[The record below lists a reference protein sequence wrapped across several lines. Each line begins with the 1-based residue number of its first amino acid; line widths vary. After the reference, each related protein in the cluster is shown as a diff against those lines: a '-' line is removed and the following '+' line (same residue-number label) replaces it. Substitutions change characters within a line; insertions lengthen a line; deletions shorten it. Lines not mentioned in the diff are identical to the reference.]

1 MKGIHDFEPGDIKIV
16 LSRHRLD
23 LDTTSMRQICD
34 CLPAERWRELLS
46 VRHCKRKLSVLKR
59 RFRFDD
65 VRCPDVS
72 VAGFDTNRDSKASDS
87 NSRHEHNDRD
97 LQVGHLIGAVHR
109 MVHGGP
115 QTGCSPSSRNI
126 NPLRYAARM
135 GSIGL
140 PSGVHVSQA
149 LPVAEHD
156 LTGAGKPKHAVVV
169 KLRQRPRHRL

>member
-72 VAGFDTNRDSKASDS
+72 VA
-87 NSRHEHNDRD
+87 
-97 LQVGHLIGAVHR
+97 VLIRTAI
-109 MVHGGP
+109 P
-115 QTGCSPSSRNI
+115 
-126 NPLRYAARM
+126 
-135 GSIGL
+135 
-140 PSGVHVSQA
+140 
-149 LPVAEHD
+149 
-156 LTGAGKPKHAVVV
+156 KPATPIPATSTMTAIFKWVI
-169 KLRQRPRHRL
+169 